1 MKTNITFFT
10 LFLSGFLF
18 VSCLNND
25 TDVATCSD
33 GIQNGTETGVD
44 CGGDCQPCADLSVLS
59 GDLTSNLTLDAS
71 ST

>member
-10 LFLSGFLF
+10 FLLSGFLF
-18 VSCLNND
+18 VSCLDND

-33 GIQNGTETGVD
+33 GIQNGTETGID

-59 GDLTSNLTLDAS
+59 GDLTRDLD
-71 ST
+71 T